1 LISVNYVVIQT
12 HTYFHLNLLF
22 HYISLPTIR
31 ILNFS
36 ILAALNLLQ
45 KMKTVAIIGPQTS
58 SQAVIISEI
67 GNKSQVPVISFSATS
82 PTLSSIQV
90 PYFIRTAINDA
101 EQVYTITALIK
112 VYGWQEVVPIYQNTN
127 FGRDFVPYLADALQE
142 IDVRIPYHSL
152 INESSTDDQIQKEL
166 YKLQTMQTRVFVVHM
181 TPSKGSTL
189 FLNAKEVGMM
199 SKGYVWIMTNGV
211 MNVIDTFNPKVASSM
226 EGTLGIRQYTPK
238 TEELENFTTRWR
250 KIFQEDS
257 GEVDGHCEISTFA
270 LWAYDTI
277 YSLAMAVEKVW
288 TKNANFSMQFP
299 MDHNYSV
306 HLPVFPDGPKLLN
319 AISNINFRGLSGNFE
334 LKDGQLQSSVFE
346 IINVVRDGIRQIA
359 YSRGQQGLTT
369 HISASND
376 KTSSTLPSDLNPVI
390 WPGESKII
398 PKGWEVPVS
407 ERKLRVGVFKSSY
420 KDFMQV
426 DEDPVTHAIIPSGY
440 AVDVF
445 EAAIKR
451 LPYAVPY
458 EYELYGVVSDV
469 SSLTY
474 NDFVYQVYLQVSY
487 ICFTKPFF
495 CGNMFQLTLV
505 KHLLE
510 RVYLRNHLSSTSLF
524 FPFIFEL
531 KSLIPYI
538 YRSMI

>member
-1 LISVNYVVIQT
+1 
-12 HTYFHLNLLF
+12 
-22 HYISLPTIR
+22 
-31 ILNFS
+31 
-36 ILAALNLLQ
+36 
-45 KMKTVAIIGPQTS
+45 MKTVAIIGPQTS
-58 SQAVIISEI
+58 SQAVIVSEI

-82 PTLSSIQV
+82 PTLSSKQL

-112 VYGWQEVVPIYQNTN
+112 AYGWREVVPIYQNTN

-142 IDVRIPYHSL
+142 IDVHIPYRSL

-181 TPSKGSTL
+181 TGSKGSTL

-199 SKGYVWIMTNGV
+199 SKGYVWITTNGV
-211 MNVIDTFNPKVASSM
+211 MDFIDSFNPKVTSSM
-226 EGTLGIRQYTPK
+226 KGTLGVRLYAPE
-238 TEELENFTTRWR
+238 TEELENFKTRWI
-250 KIFQEDS
+250 KIFREDS
-257 GEVDGHCEISTFA
+257 REVDGHCEISAFA

-277 YSLAMAVEKVW
+277 GALAMAVEKVW

-319 AISNINFRGLSGNFE
+319 AISNIKFRGLSGNFE
-334 LKDGQLQSSVFE
+334 LKEGQLQSSVFE
-346 IINVVRDGIRQIA
+346 IINVVGGGTRQIA
-359 YSRGQQGLTT
+359 YWRGQQGITKRLV
-369 HISASND
+369 ANKD
-376 KTSSTLPSDLNPVI
+376 KTCLTSPSDLNPII

-398 PKGWEVPVS
+398 PKGWEAPVS

-420 KDFMQV
+420 KNFMQV
-426 DEDPVTHAIIPSGY
+426 DEDPVTHAIIPNGY
-440 AVDVF
+440 SVDVF

-469 SSLTY
+469 SSLTF
-474 NDFVYQVYLQVSY
+474 NDFVYQVYLEVSS
-487 ICFTKPFF
+487 ICFTEPFS
-495 CGNMFQLTLV
+495 CGKLIVSTDPCQPFTGKSISV
-505 KHLLE
+505 K
-510 RVYLRNHLSSTSLF
+510 S
-524 FPFIFEL
+524 FIFEL
-531 KSLIPYI
+531 KFW
-538 YRSMI
+538 